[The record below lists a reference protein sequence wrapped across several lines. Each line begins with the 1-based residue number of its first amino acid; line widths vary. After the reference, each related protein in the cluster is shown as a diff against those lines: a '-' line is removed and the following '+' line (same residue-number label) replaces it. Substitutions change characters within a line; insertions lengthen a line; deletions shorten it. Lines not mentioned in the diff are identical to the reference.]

1 MARDARLIRRDMR
14 LRRLYGITLRQYD
27 LMLKRQKG
35 VCAICRRVPK
45 SVLHVDHDHKT
56 GRVRGLLCYYCNRR
70 VVGRHRTTEL
80 LRRVIKYLDSTFDGR
95 ALVVPERSS
104 PGAKRNTTTKDALS
118 ALSD

>member
-1 MARDARLIRRDMR
+1 MARDARKIRRDMR

-56 GRVRGLLCYYCNRR
+56 LRVRGLLCYYCNRR

-95 ALVVPERSS
+95 ALGADEPSS
-104 PGAKRNTTTKDALS
+104 PGAKRSTTTKDAPS
-118 ALSD
+118 APSD

>member
-1 MARDARLIRRDMR
+1 MRDAKLIRRDHR
-14 LRRLYGITLRQYD
+14 LRRLYGITLRQYN

-56 GRVRGLLCYYCNRR
+56 LRVRGLLCYYCNRR

-95 ALVVPERSS
+95 VLGVAGPLLL
-104 PGAKRNTTTKDALS
+104 GAKRNTTTKDALS
-118 ALSD
+118 APSD